1 VVKAQFPPMMAD
13 RLKPGLPVDIR
24 FGSLQRVH
32 TPVITGTVSTVSADQ
47 LIDEHTGAPYFSVE
61 AAVNPQD
68 IIQLSDA
75 GLDIKPGM
83 QAEVLVKTGERTL
96 ANYLMQPITERLVG
110 AFKEE

>member
-1 VVKAQFPPMMAD
+1 PPMMAD
-13 RLKPGLPVDIR
+13 RLKPGLKVDLR

-32 TPVITGTVSTVSADQ
+32 TPVIVGTVSTVSADQ
-47 LIDEHTGAPYFSVE
+47 LVDEKNNSPYFAVEVSVS
-61 AAVNPQD
+61 PQD
-68 IIQLSDA
+68 VIHLRDL

-96 ANYLMQPITERLVG
+96 ANYLMQPVAERMAG